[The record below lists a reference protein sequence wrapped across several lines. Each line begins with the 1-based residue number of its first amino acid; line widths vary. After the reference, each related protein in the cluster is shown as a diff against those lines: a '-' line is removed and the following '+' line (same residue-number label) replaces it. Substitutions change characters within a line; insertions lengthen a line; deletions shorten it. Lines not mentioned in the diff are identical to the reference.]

1 MSTIK
6 YRGAQEIRKT
16 YEISSETLRRWNNQG
31 KISSIRTPGGNRLY
45 FVVDV
50 EKIFENQER
59 INEKKKICYA
69 RVSSEKQKEDLDR
82 QCEYLRQK
90 CPDHELIKDI
100 GSGLNWKRKGFTS
113 ILERSYQRDIE
124 EVVVTHKD
132 RLCRFAFELVEWIF
146 SKHDTKI
153 VVLGSDINVDDTESG
168 ELAEDLLSI
177 VTIFTARH
185 NGLRS
190 AENRKRRRE
199 IENKK
204 DTDLSNARRKR
215 KAKKVDGNCKV
226 DIQ

>member
-16 YEISSETLRRWNNQG
+16 YETLRRWNNQG

-45 FVVDV
+45 SVVDV
-50 EKIFENQER
+50 EKIFGNQER

-215 KAKKVDGNCKV
+215 KAKKVDGNREV

>member
-1 MSTIK
+1 MYSV
-6 YRGAQEIRKT
+6 A
-16 YEISSETLRRWNNQG
+16 
-31 KISSIRTPGGNRLY
+31 
-45 FVVDV
+45 DV
-50 EKIFENQER
+50 EKIFGNQER
-59 INEKKKICYA
+59 LNEKKKVCYA
-69 RVSSEKQKEDLDR
+69 RVSSEKQKEDLNR
-82 QCEYLRQK
+82 QCEHLRQK

-113 ILERSYQRDIE
+113 ILERSYRGDIE
-124 EVVVTHKD
+124 EVVVTCKD

-146 SKHDTKI
+146 VKHDTKI

-199 IENKK
+199 IENTK
-204 DTDLSNARRKR
+204 DTDLPNARRKR
-215 KAKKVDGNCKV
+215 KAKKVDGNREV

>member
-1 MSTIK
+1 MSTTK

-45 FVVDV
+45 SVADV
-50 EKIFENQER
+50 GNQER

-69 RVSSEKQKEDLDR
+69 RVSSEKQKEDLNR

-100 GSGLNWKRKGFTS
+100 GSGLNWKCKGFTS
-113 ILERSYQRDIE
+113 ILEQSYQGDIK
-124 EVVVTHKD
+124 EVVVTRKD

-146 SKHDTKI
+146 VKHDTKI
-153 VVLGSDINVDDTESG
+153 VVLSSDVNIDDTESG
-168 ELAEDLLSI
+168 ELAENLLSI

-185 NGLRS
+185 NRLRS
-190 AENRKRRRE
+190 AEN
-199 IENKK
+199 
-204 DTDLSNARRKR
+204 
-215 KAKKVDGNCKV
+215 
-226 DIQ
+226 